1 MTDCKKESDQA
12 KNKPEALKRMLALL
26 HVWTYT
32 NESDEPDCVYQPP
45 FPGQRHPPPPTV
57 AASPQTNTEVY
68 RPYAPD

>member
-68 RPYAPD
+68 RP